1 MTTPP
6 ALRAALAGSFKK
18 TPGRPKFS
26 CAPSGGRSGHGPGL
40 GGPDEKTPGRPKFS
54 CVPSGG
60 RSGHGPGLAGACKQW
75 LLAGLVAL
83 WSVCVPMAG
92 ATEREAT
99 SGTSQVVAALKLDQP
114 VVLLGEVHDHAQQHA
129 LRLAAFDAW
138 LARGGRP
145 ALVMEQF
152 DLEQQPQID
161 RLRAD
166 AIDAMAATDPAA
178 AARELTRQLGRPGW
192 TWRFYE
198 PFIERALRLGLPV
211 VAANLSRGAL
221 RPVMQD
227 GLAAHGFDARVP
239 EPVMQAQARQIE
251 ASHCGMVEAT
261 LARRMALA
269 QIARDQA
276 LARAVEAH
284 AARGVLLLAGNGHV
298 RTDLGVPLWL
308 SPATRARS
316 QAVGVLEEG
325 DETTAFNVRVVT
337 PAHPRPD
344 PCAGMRRPGAWSN
357 PSR

>member
-1 MTTPP
+1 MRVTLDFYPRTARTRTP
-6 ALRAALAGSFKK
+6 KK

-26 CAPSGGRSGHGPGL
+26 CAPSGGRSRQRPGL
-40 GGPDEKTPGRPKFS
+40 GGTFNRRVLACIVS
-54 CVPSGG
+54 LSMACAPSLGASEAA
-60 RSGHGPGLAGACKQW
+60 RVHGTGE
-75 LLAGLVAL
+75 VAVTL
-83 WSVCVPMAG
+83 IRDKPI
-92 ATEREAT
+92 
-99 SGTSQVVAALKLDQP
+99 
-114 VVLLGEVHDHAQQHA
+114 VLLGEVHDHPQQHA
-129 LRLAAFDAW
+129 LRLAAFDDW

-152 DLEQQPQID
+152 DLEQQAQID

-166 AIDAMAATDPAA
+166 AIDAWATTDPAA

-198 PFIERALRLGLPV
+198 PFIERALRHGLPL
-211 VAANLSRGAL
+211 VAANLSRGML

-227 GLAAHGFDARVP
+227 GLAAHGFDPQVP
-239 EPVMQAQARQIE
+239 EPVMQAQARLIE
-251 ASHCGMVEAT
+251 AGHCGMVDGT

-325 DETTAFNVRVVT
+325 DAGTAFDVRVVT

-357 PSR
+357 PPR